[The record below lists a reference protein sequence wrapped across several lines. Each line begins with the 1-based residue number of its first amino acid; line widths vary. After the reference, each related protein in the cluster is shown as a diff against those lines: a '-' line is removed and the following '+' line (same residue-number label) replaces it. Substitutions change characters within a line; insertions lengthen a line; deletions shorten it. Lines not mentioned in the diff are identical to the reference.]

1 MVVSL
6 VKTACF
12 QTAFTGV
19 TFRQWPNLYA
29 CFRIRFYPPFA
40 YLRPEKER
48 SFPASSSSKAF
59 SRISLMGSP
68 VR

>member
-29 CFRIRFYPPFA
+29 CFRIRLYPSFA
-40 YLRPEKER
+40 YLLPEKER
-48 SFPASSSSKAF
+48 RYPASSSSKAATRT
-59 SRISLMGSP
+59 SCMGSS